1 MLSLFS
7 TINLI
12 SVLETNILGR
22 TYSNLNNI
30 FKDFNIQYLCEV
42 YCNELEQYL
51 MQFDAI
57 EKKCNTSGL
66 QIWAFKNC
74 NKWTLV
80 YKDYW
85 RWKFWINAHTSI
97 ENQSNQ
103 DWNTPTHLKNGGP
116 HIKVSLIFWF
126 LIMIFCLCFYHQWW
140 VKLVLSTKPT

>member
-1 MLSLFS
+1 MHSRK
-7 TINLI
+7 
-12 SVLETNILGR
+12 SV
-22 TYSNLNNI
+22 
-30 FKDFNIQYLCEV
+30 
-42 YCNELEQYL
+42 
-51 MQFDAI
+51 M
-57 EKKCNTSGL
+57 GL

-85 RWKFWINAHTSI
+85 RWKFWINAHTPI

-103 DWNTPTHLKNGGP
+103 DWNTPTHLKNNGP

-140 VKLVLSTKPT
+140 VKCARINIGNSSGQTHSRFPKYLWMFDTEWNAHQIDILDNFFD